1 MQMQKIFATEISEMQ
16 MQKIFATEI
25 SEMQKLKI
33 FATEISEMQKL
44 KVKGPNSQANS
55 GLMPSFGSFSLLNF

>member
-1 MQMQKIFATEISEMQ
+1 